1 MTYEKEMLK
10 YRTRVTSKRGKRR
23 GRRKTDVRPP
33 TFLDAPLI
41 FQAGGLLL
49 LGALLLAACARTAI

>member
-10 YRTRVTSKRGKRR
+10 YRTRATSKRGKR

-33 TFLDAPLI
+33 TFLDATLI
-41 FQAGGLLL
+41 YQAGGLLL
-49 LGALLLAACARTAI
+49 LGALLLAACTERAI